1 MGEAVF
7 TVKTPVTACR
17 PRVDFGKVRQ
27 RSVLPVRTGPHAPGS
42 TGGASIRLCR
52 LWRALLHTSRTD
64 IPRER
69 GVKSPLAQIFRL
81 SAQIKNQNV
90 PEASPGS
97 L

>member
-17 PRVDFGKVRQ
+17 PSVDFGKVQQ

-52 LWRALLHTSRTD
+52 LWRVLLHTSRID

-69 GVKSPLAQIFRL
+69 GVRAP
-81 SAQIKNQNV
+81 
-90 PEASPGS
+90 
-97 L
+97 